1 MIPTADRVRRILSL
15 GLPIMGGMSTHVIL
29 GVVDMVFVGFLGTAA
44 IGAVGL
50 ASFFSYVYLG
60 FFWGASIAVQA
71 TVSRLK
77 GEGRD
82 EQTAIYLNAAILL
95 VLIVAPVSS
104 LLVVFACP
112 WLLPLMNDDP
122 SVLDQGV
129 PYLQWLVASA
139 TFVGINAAFGGFWN
153 ATDRS
158 KIYMRVVVVTGVVNA
173 PLNYIF
179 IFGPFGLPAFGVTGA
194 GIGTTAASALGTLYY
209 FYLGFRHARQNGFLR
224 GRPELSHLST
234 LIRLAIP
241 SGSQQVIESLTLS
254 LMYKIAG
261 LIGTTQLAV
270 FSVLMNLINTVGL
283 PAWGLGVAGAT
294 LVGQALGKN
303 DSNDASAWA
312 WDVIKVG
319 MAAMALLGTPLWL
332 LSDSIL
338 AIFIHDPEVR
348 IAGIWP
354 CRILG
359 FMIIFNGIGYMLS
372 AMLNGA
378 GDMKRVMYVN
388 LGTQYLLLLPGA
400 YLLGPYLGFGLIG
413 VWLMHQ
419 FGFRAVQT
427 AIFILMWRRR
437 RWAEIRFW

>member
-1 MIPTADRVRRILSL
+1 MLPKADRIRRILTL

-60 FFWGASIAVQA
+60 FFWGGSVAVQA
-71 TVSRLK
+71 TVSRLQ
-77 GEGRD
+77 GEGQD
-82 EQTAIYLNAAILL
+82 EQTAEYLNAAILL
-95 VLIVAPVSS
+95 VLLAAPVSS
-104 LLVVFACP
+104 LLLVLAAP

-122 SVLDQGV
+122 SVLEHGI
-129 PYLQWLVASA
+129 PYLQWLIASG
-139 TFVGINAAFGGFWN
+139 TFVGLNAAFGGFWN

-158 KIYMRVVVVTGVVNA
+158 KIYMRVVVVTGVVNI

-179 IFGPFGLPAFGVTGA
+179 IFGPLGLPAYGVTGA
-194 GIGTTAASALGTLYY
+194 GIGTTVASALGTLYY
-209 FYLGFRHARQNGFLR
+209 FYLGFRHGRQNGFLR
-224 GRPELSHLST
+224 RMPGLTQLTT
-234 LIRLAIP
+234 LIRLAVP

-254 LMYKIAG
+254 LMYKIVG
-261 LIGTTQLAV
+261 LIGTAQLAV
-270 FSVLMNLINTVGL
+270 FAVLMNLINTVGL

-294 LVGQALGKN
+294 LVGQALGRDDK
-303 DSNDASAWA
+303 SDASAWA

-319 MAAMALLGTPLWL
+319 MAAMALLGMPLWL

-338 AIFIHDPEVR
+338 AIFIHDPAVR
-348 IAGIWP
+348 IAGLWP

-359 FMIIFNGIGYMLS
+359 IMIIFNGIGYMLS

-378 GDMKRVMYVN
+378 GDVKRVMYVN
-388 LGTQYLLLLPGA
+388 IFTQYALLLPGA

-427 AIFILMWRRR
+427 GIFMLMWRRK
-437 RWAEIRFW
+437 RWAYIRFW

>member
-1 MIPTADRVRRILSL
+1 MNPSADRVRRILSL

-29 GVVDMVFVGFLGTAA
+29 GVVDLVFVGFLGTAA

-50 ASFFSYVYLG
+50 ASFFSFVYLG
-60 FFWGASIAVQA
+60 FFWGGSVALQA

-77 GEGRD
+77 GEGHD
-82 EQTAIYLNAAILL
+82 ERTAEYLNAAILL
-95 VLIVAPVSS
+95 VLLTAPVSS
-104 LLVVFACP
+104 LLLVFATP

-122 SVLDQGV
+122 SVLDHGV
-129 PYLQWLVASA
+129 PYLQWLIASG
-139 TFVGINAAFGGFWN
+139 TFVGLNAAFGGFWN

-158 KIYMRVVVVTGVVNA
+158 QMYMRVVVVTGLVNI

-179 IFGPFGLPAFGVTGA
+179 IFGSLGLPAYGVTGA
-194 GIGTTAASALGTLYY
+194 GIGTTVASALGTLYY
-209 FYLGFRHARQNGFLR
+209 FYLGFRYGRQNGFLQS
-224 GRPELSHLST
+224 RPSRRQLMT
-234 LIRLAIP
+234 LIRLALP

-254 LMYKIAG
+254 LMYKIVG
-261 LIGTTQLAV
+261 LVGTAQLAV

-294 LVGQALGKN
+294 LVGQALGR
-303 DSNDASAWA
+303 DDTSDASAWA

-319 MAAMALLGTPLWL
+319 IALMALLGMPLWL

-338 AIFIHDPEVR
+338 SIFIHDATVR
-348 IAGIWP
+348 SVGIWP
-354 CRILG
+354 SRILG
-359 FMIIFNGIGYMLS
+359 VMIIFNGIGYMLS

-378 GDMKRVMYVN
+378 GDVKRVMYVN
-388 LGTQYLLLLPGA
+388 ILTQYLVLLPGA

-427 AIFILMWRRR
+427 SIFMLMWRRR
-437 RWAEIRFW
+437 RWASIRFW